1 MAGYLEFFFLAD
13 ARLVDGSRRSGE
25 RTKRDTKFHG
35 SFECCL
41 DIKKWKPALKEQPT
55 TLHSVLPFLDARA
68 KMCNAENPHR
78 P

>member
-41 DIKKWKPALKEQPT
+41 DIKNGNR
-55 TLHSVLPFLDARA
+55 HSRNNRQLSIRFCRF
-68 KMCNAENPHR
+68 
-78 P
+78 

>member
-41 DIKKWKPALKEQPT
+41 DIKKMETGSQGT
-55 TLHSVLPFLDARA
+55 TDNSPFGSAVFRRTSQ
-68 KMCNAENPHR
+68 NV
-78 P
+78 